1 MLNKDAKKK
10 SGVVLYVVIDMT
22 FKIILT
28 RYVAALKKNNF
39 SINNFL
45 LKPDKQKFFGAEIAT
60 GLRTTKFQR

>member
-28 RYVAALKKNNF
+28 RYVTALKK
-39 SINNFL
+39 
-45 LKPDKQKFFGAEIAT
+45 KQF
-60 GLRTTKFQR
+60 